1 VETPDSTHMD
11 RREYLAKLSSDIGK
25 IILIALVV
33 GQIIEMEGKGIN
45 LWMLTIG
52 IIVSLSFFATGYFL
66 LKNKI

>member
-1 VETPDSTHMD
+1 MD

-25 IILIALVV
+25 IILIVFVV
-33 GQIIEMEGKGIN
+33 GQIIEMEGKGMK

-52 IIVSLSFFATGYFL
+52 IIVSLCFFVLGYFL

>member
-1 VETPDSTHMD
+1 MD
-11 RREYLAKLSSDIGK
+11 RREYLAKLFSDIGK

-52 IIVSLSFFATGYFL
+52 IIVSLSFFVIGYFL